1 MYVCTILIK
10 TRPEKAVMMA
20 IERQFVVLFAQ
31 FQLIPHVYLP
41 LVRLIFSSLSLPA
54 Y

>member
-10 TRPEKAVMMA
+10 ARPEKAVMMA

-31 FQLIPHVYLP
+31 SLADPSRFSHFRQLI
-41 LVRLIFSSLSLPA
+41 SASLSLPA